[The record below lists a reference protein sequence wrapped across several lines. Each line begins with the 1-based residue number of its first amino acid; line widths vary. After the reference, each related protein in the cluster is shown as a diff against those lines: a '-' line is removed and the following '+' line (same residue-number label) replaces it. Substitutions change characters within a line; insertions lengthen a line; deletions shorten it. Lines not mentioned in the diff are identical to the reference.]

1 MFKMHFMKIIHSNSL
16 SNLDL
21 PFKNSWIYDNSLCL
35 KWKFPILLAIFNWI
49 NIKVEKLKYNQLI
62 WTKVEA
68 MMIV

>member
-21 PFKNSWIYDNSLCL
+21 KI
-35 KWKFPILLAIFNWI
+35 
-49 NIKVEKLKYNQLI
+49 EKLKYNQLI
-62 WTKVEA
+62 WTKVEV